1 MADSNLSDTQINFI
15 EQFLKVKVVATADD
29 PAEFVLDGEY
39 VPDNPADVWL
49 DAKGQVD
56 ATLSPLMSELAKSD
70 DPNLTR
76 IARFGLN
83 GVTKGNNTALMAAIL
98 VFNSSA
104 GAARAGSAK
113 ALGKEIDT
121 YSEFLGSDPI
131 VALCENNPFGHSMAI
146 RAPLIKAL
154 NTMKTMIAA

>member
-1 MADSNLSDTQINFI
+1 MAESSLSDTQINFI
-15 EQFLKVKVVATADD
+15 EKFLKVKLPAQTAD
-29 PAEFVLDGEY
+29 PAEFVLDDDY
-39 VPDNPADVWL
+39 MSDNPADIWL

-76 IARFGLN
+76 IARFGLS
-83 GVTKGNNTALMAAIL
+83 GVTKGNNSALMAAIL
-98 VFNSSA
+98 NFNGSS
-104 GAARAGSAK
+104 GAARAGSAQ

-131 VALCENNPFGHSMAI
+131 VALCENNPFGHALAI

-154 NTMKTMIAA
+154 NTMKTMISA